1 MGEAERLLETACA
14 AMAQGDP
21 EACRKALEAFAAEVA
36 RGPLDPEAQAACER
50 QLARLRGLALS
61 ALQGLDSAR
70 AWLRELSALL
80 GGLDVYDRG
89 GRQRVATA
97 LSARTQRF

>member
-1 MGEAERLLETACA
+1 MGEAEGLLEVACA

-21 EACRKALEAFAAEVA
+21 EVCRKALESLAVEVG
-36 RGPLDPEAQAACER
+36 REPLDPESRAACER
-50 QLARLRGLALS
+50 QLTRLRGLALA
-61 ALQGLDSAR
+61 ALEGLDSAR
-70 AWLRELSALL
+70 TWLRDLSALL

-97 LSARTQRF
+97 LSARAQRF

>member
-1 MGEAERLLETACA
+1 MDEAERLLEGACA
-14 AMAQGDP
+14 AMAKGDP
-21 EACRKALEAFAAEVA
+21 EACRKALELFAARV
-36 RGPLDPEAQAACER
+36 RRHPLDPEARAGCER

-61 ALQGLDSAR
+61 ALEGLDGAR
-70 AWLRELSALL
+70 AWLRDLSALL

-97 LSARTQRF
+97 LSPRSQRF